1 MSGIRVDFISNSIIV
16 TQAFLDAA
24 AVVGTEE
31 YNELRDV
38 RKENPNMKIVRRSIR
53 GNKENHKSKG
63 LTYAYMRNFI
73 KVMDSDNRVTF
84 EDTIDY
90 FQDMY
95 NGNNA
100 KTYVAVRD
108 WFLENY
114 PRHAEMIVE
123 TAPKLPAA

>member
-38 RKENPNMKIVRRSIR
+38 RKENPSMKIVRRSVR
-53 GNKENHKSKG
+53 GNKDSHKS
-63 LTYAYMRNFI
+63 NFI
-73 KVMDSDNRVTF
+73 KVMDSENRVTF

-95 NGNNA
+95 NGNSS

>member
-38 RKENPNMKIVRRSIR
+38 RKENPNMKIVRRSVR
-53 GNKENHKSKG
+53 VNKENHKSKG

-84 EDTIDY
+84 EDTVDY

-95 NGNNA
+95 NGNSA

>member
-53 GNKENHKSKG
+53 GSKKSHKSKD

-84 EDTIDY
+84 EDTVDY

-95 NGNNA
+95 SGNSA

>member
-53 GNKENHKSKG
+53 ANRENHKSKG

-84 EDTIDY
+84 EDTVDY

-95 NGNNA
+95 NGNSA

>member
-38 RKENPNMKIVRRSIR
+38 RKENPSMKIVRRSVR
-53 GNKENHKSKG
+53 GNKENHKNKG
-63 LTYAYMRNFI
+63 LTYTYMRNFI
-73 KVMDSDNRVTF
+73 KVMDSDNRVIF
-84 EDTIDY
+84 EDTVDY

-95 NGNNA
+95 NGNNS
-100 KTYVAVRD
+100 KTYIAVRD

-114 PRHAEMIVE
+114 PRHSEMIVE

>member
-1 MSGIRVDFISNSIIV
+1 M
-16 TQAFLDAA
+16 
-24 AVVGTEE
+24 
-31 YNELRDV
+31 
-38 RKENPNMKIVRRSIR
+38 RKENPSMKIVRRSVR
-53 GNKENHKSKG
+53 GNKDSHKSKG

-73 KVMDSDNRVTF
+73 KVMDSENRVTF

-95 NGNNA
+95 NGNSS

>member
-31 YNELRDV
+31 YNELRNV
-38 RKENPNMKIVRRSIR
+38 RKENPSMKIVRRSVR
-53 GNKENHKSKG
+53 GNKDSHKKY
-63 LTYAYMRNFI
+63 TYMRNFI
-73 KVMDSDNRVTF
+73 KVMDSDNRVIF
-84 EDTIDY
+84 EDTVDY

-95 NGNNA
+95 NGNSS
-100 KTYVAVRD
+100 KTYIAVRD

-114 PRHAEMIVE
+114 PRHSEMIVE

>member
-38 RKENPNMKIVRRSIR
+38 RKENPSMKIVRRSVR
-53 GNKENHKSKG
+53 GNKDSHKSNG

-73 KVMDSDNRVTF
+73 KVMDSENRVTF

-95 NGNNA
+95 NGNSS

>member
-38 RKENPNMKIVRRSIR
+38 RKENPNMKIVRRSVR
-53 GNKENHKSKG
+53 SNKENHKSKG

-84 EDTIDY
+84 EDTVDY

-95 NGNNA
+95 NGNSA